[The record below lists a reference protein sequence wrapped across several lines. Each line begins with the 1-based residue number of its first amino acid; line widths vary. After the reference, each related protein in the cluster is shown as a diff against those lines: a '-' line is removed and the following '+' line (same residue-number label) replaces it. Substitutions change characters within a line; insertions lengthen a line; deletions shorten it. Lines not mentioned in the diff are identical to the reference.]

1 MRRLAGLLPALL
13 LGCAPAGP
21 FTGAAAEYAK
31 VGGESSTALSAA
43 PALLARSCLEAAN
56 AEYLQSRLIRL
67 KFETEGIPLPE
78 GDYLVPWET
87 WLSRA
92 HPTSLKAGSW
102 KEYCG
107 EIDQSGVAFS
117 SAVGALGA
125 YASAL
130 GALALGGTYEGVDLG
145 KSVDGVNRTV
155 ALLSKSTSGPSTAV
169 GAIGKALDKFAGV
182 VLRERVERDIQ
193 GYVQLADPEVQ
204 RLIAALRAYV
214 AAARLDV
221 ESVLAAQIQVVASFE
236 RLTGL
241 GAAATIAPC
250 RVAEAP
256 APPPPGK
263 PDGKKATPDK
273 ASPEIGTLRRDLEVQ
288 RKALSDV
295 CRSLEQLT
303 KATSAQRLL
312 AFDALA
318 SSTDE
323 GARQTR
329 ILLTGF
335 EEVLGH
341 LATAHAALAKAG
353 ESKQPTDLQTLLG
366 SISELV
372 TQLGALQ
379 AGLAQTKK

>member
-1 MRRLAGLLPALL
+1 VRRLAGLLPVLL

-21 FTGAAAEYAK
+21 FTGAAAAYAR
-31 VGGESSTALSAA
+31 VGAESSTALATVPS
-43 PALLARSCLEAAN
+43 LLARSCLQAAN
-56 AEYLQSRLIRL
+56 GEYLQSRLIRL

-107 EIDQSGVAFS
+107 EIEQTGVAFS

-130 GALALGGTYEGVDLG
+130 DAVAQGGTYEGADLG
-145 KSVDGVNRTV
+145 KTVDGVNKTV

-182 VLRERVERDIQ
+182 VLRERVERDLQ

-221 ESVLAAQIQVVASFE
+221 EGVLAAQLQVVASFE

-256 APPPPGK
+256 APAPPAK
-263 PDGKKATPDK
+263 TDGKKATPDK
-273 ASPEIGTLRRDLEVQ
+273 ASPEIGTLRRDLELQ
-288 RKALSDV
+288 RRALSDV
-295 CRSLEQLT
+295 CRSLDQLT
-303 KATSAQRLL
+303 KTTSAQKLL
-312 AFDALA
+312 VFDALA
-318 SSTDE
+318 LSTDE

-329 ILLTGF
+329 LLLTGF

-353 ESKQPTDLQTLLG
+353 ESKQTTDLQTLLG